1 MRKDSLKGQG
11 RGLVSVAG
19 VVGAGRVRPRPLLP
33 GLSQDPGRPLTRPPL
48 TPCPTFPSEHRP
60 GYLPS
65 LSECPNISWSAVP
78 GELLCLVLPPLT
90 PKHTS
95 WEVPLNLLSKVNF

>member
-11 RGLVSVAG
+11 RGLVSVAR
-19 VVGAGRVRPRPLLP
+19 VVGAGRVRLRPLLP
-33 GLSQDPGRPLTRPPL
+33 GLSQDPARPLTRLPL

-65 LSECPNISWSAVP
+65 LCKGPSVSCSAVP
-78 GELLCLVLPPLT
+78 GEPLCLVLPPLT
-90 PKHTS
+90 PRHTS
-95 WEVPLNLLSKVNF
+95 GEVPLSLLSKVNF